1 MPARPRWH
9 SKLDDIR
16 QSLTGM
22 DVPVIDRP
30 TIEQLFGVG
39 RRQANNLI
47 RIHHGYQVGTSKV
60 VARDKLLAGL
70 EKMGA
75 HRGVAGAETTRKS
88 RLIEALEAI
97 QRKPR
102 PRRIVLPPPPPPRQA
117 STSLPPGFTV
127 SAPGELRLQFSTPE
141 ELLGRIQSLLE
152 AAVKDFASFELCL
165 EPLLSELRM
174 YSREKHHH
182 PGQLGAGH
190 PNPGRSQWLKSRP
203 AASPSRSPVTT
214 VHSTCSS
221 P

>member
-9 SKLDDIR
+9 AKLDDIR
-16 QSLTGM
+16 QSLTDM

-70 EKMGA
+70 ERMGA
-75 HRGVAGAETTRKS
+75 HRGVATAETTRKS

-97 QRKPR
+97 QRRPR
-102 PRRIVLPPPPPPRQA
+102 PRRIVPPPPPPRQG

-165 EPLLSELRM
+165 EPASLGVA
-174 YSREKHHH
+174 YVQPRET
-182 PGQLGAGH
+182 PPDASLE
-190 PNPGRSQWLKSRP
+190 P
-203 AASPSRSPVTT
+203 AIPTQGGL
-214 VHSTCSS
+214 HG
-221 P
+221 

>member
-16 QSLTGM
+16 QSLTDM

-75 HRGVAGAETTRKS
+75 HRGVATAETTRKS
-88 RLIEALEAI
+88 RLIEALEAV
-97 QRKPR
+97 QRRPR
-102 PRRIVLPPPPPPRQA
+102 PRRIPPPPPRPA
-117 STSLPPGFTV
+117 NTSLPPGFTIA
-127 SAPGELRLQFSTPE
+127 APGELRLQFSTPE

-152 AAVKDFASFELCL
+152 AAVKDFASFELSL
-165 EPLLSELRM
+165 EP
-174 YSREKHHH
+174 
-182 PGQLGAGH
+182 PALGVAYVQ
-190 PNPGRSQWLKSRP
+190 PLETLP
-203 AASPSRSPVTT
+203 APEASLEPAIPTQGGL
-214 VHSTCSS
+214 HG
-221 P
+221 

>member
-9 SKLDDIR
+9 AKLDDIR

-30 TIEQLFGVG
+30 TIELLFGVG

-60 VARDKLLAGL
+60 VARDKLLSGL

-75 HRGVAGAETTRKS
+75 HRGVATAETTRKS

-97 QRKPR
+97 QRRPR
-102 PRRIVLPPPPPPRQA
+102 PRRIVLPPPPPPRQG

-127 SAPGELRLQFSTPE
+127 AAPGELRLQFSTPE

-152 AAVKDFASFELCL
+152 AAVKDFASFELNL
-165 EPLLSELRM
+165 EPPTLGVA
-174 YSREKHHH
+174 YVQPRET
-182 PGQLGAGH
+182 P
-190 PNPGRSQWLKSRP
+190 P
-203 AASPSRSPVTT
+203 AASLEPAIPTQGGL
-214 VHSTCSS
+214 HG
-221 P
+221 

>member
-9 SKLDDIR
+9 AKLDAIR
-16 QSLTGM
+16 QSLTDM

-75 HRGVAGAETTRKS
+75 HRGVATAETTRKS
-88 RLIEALEAI
+88 RLIEALEAV
-97 QRKPR
+97 QRRPR
-102 PRRIVLPPPPPPRQA
+102 PRRIPPPPPRQG

-127 SAPGELRLQFSTPE
+127 SAPGELRLQFSTAG
-141 ELLGRIQSLLE
+141 ELLERIQSFVE
-152 AAVKDFASFELCL
+152 AAVKDFASFERCLDHPSLGVAYVQPAETAMPPETGL
-165 EPLLSELRM
+165 EPAIHQE
-174 YSREKHHH
+174 
-182 PGQLGAGH
+182 
-190 PNPGRSQWLKSRP
+190 
-203 AASPSRSPVTT
+203 T
-214 VHSTCSS
+214 
-221 P
+221 

>member
-16 QSLTGM
+16 QSLTDM

-75 HRGVAGAETTRKS
+75 HRGVATAETTRKS

-97 QRKPR
+97 QRRPR
-102 PRRIVLPPPPPPRQA
+102 PRRIVLPPPPPPRPA

-152 AAVKDFASFELCL
+152 AAVKDFASFELSL
-165 EPLLSELRM
+165 EP
-174 YSREKHHH
+174 
-182 PGQLGAGH
+182 PALGVAYVQPLETPLAPESG
-190 PNPGRSQWLKSRP
+190 LEP
-203 AASPSRSPVTT
+203 AIPTQGGL
-214 VHSTCSS
+214 HG
-221 P
+221 

>member
-16 QSLTGM
+16 QSLTDM

-39 RRQANNLI
+39 RRQANNLM

-75 HRGVAGAETTRKS
+75 HRGVATAETTRKS

-97 QRKPR
+97 QRRPR
-102 PRRIVLPPPPPPRQA
+102 PRRIVPPPPPPRQG

-152 AAVKDFASFELCL
+152 AAVKDFASFELSL
-165 EPLLSELRM
+165 EPPSLGVAYVQPLETPPPSEASL
-174 YSREKHHH
+174 E
-182 PGQLGAGH
+182 
-190 PNPGRSQWLKSRP
+190 P
-203 AASPSRSPVTT
+203 AIPYQGGLDG
-214 VHSTCSS
+214 
-221 P
+221 

>member
-16 QSLTGM
+16 QSLTDM
-22 DVPVIDRP
+22 DAPVIDRP
-30 TIEQLFGVG
+30 TIERLFGVG

-75 HRGVAGAETTRKS
+75 HRGVATAETMRKS
-88 RLIEALEAI
+88 SLIEALEAI
-97 QRKPR
+97 QRRPR
-102 PRRIVLPPPPPPRQA
+102 PRRIPPPPPRPA

-165 EPLLSELRM
+165 EP
-174 YSREKHHH
+174 
-182 PGQLGAGH
+182 PALGVAYVQPLETPPAPEASFEPAI
-190 PNPGRSQWLKSRP
+190 PNQGGL
-203 AASPSRSPVTT
+203 
-214 VHSTCSS
+214 HG
-221 P
+221 

>member
-16 QSLTGM
+16 QSLTDM

-47 RIHHGYQVGTSKV
+47 RVHHGYQVGTSKV

-70 EKMGA
+70 ERMGA
-75 HRGVAGAETTRKS
+75 HRGVATAETTRKS

-97 QRKPR
+97 QRRPR
-102 PRRIVLPPPPPPRQA
+102 PRRIVPPPPPPRPA

-127 SAPGELRLQFSTPE
+127 SAPGELKLEFSTPE

-152 AAVKDFASFELCL
+152 AAVKDFASFELNL
-165 EPLLSELRM
+165 EPPALGVA
-174 YSREKHHH
+174 YVQPRET
-182 PGQLGAGH
+182 P
-190 PNPGRSQWLKSRP
+190 P
-203 AASPSRSPVTT
+203 AASLEPAIPTQGGLNG
-214 VHSTCSS
+214 
-221 P
+221 

>member
-9 SKLDDIR
+9 AKLDDIR
-16 QSLTGM
+16 QSLTDM

-47 RIHHGYQVGTSKV
+47 RIHHGYQVGASKV

-75 HRGVAGAETTRKS
+75 HRGVATAETKRKS
-88 RLIEALEAI
+88 RLIEALEAV

-102 PRRIVLPPPPPPRQA
+102 PRRIVPPPPPPRP
-117 STSLPPGFTV
+117 SSSSLPPGFAIT
-127 SAPGELRLQFSTPE
+127 APGELRLQFSTPE

-165 EPLLSELRM
+165 EPAAHGVA
-174 YSREKHHH
+174 YVQPRET
-182 PGQLGAGH
+182 PPAPEAG
-190 PNPGRSQWLKSRP
+190 LEP
-203 AASPSRSPVTT
+203 AIPTQGGL
-214 VHSTCSS
+214 HG
-221 P
+221 

>member
-16 QSLTGM
+16 QSLTDM

-97 QRKPR
+97 QRRPR
-102 PRRIVLPPPPPPRQA
+102 PRRIVLPPPPPPRQG

-152 AAVKDFASFELCL
+152 AAVKDFASFELSL
-165 EPLLSELRM
+165 EPPSLGVA
-174 YSREKHHH
+174 YVQPRET
-182 PGQLGAGH
+182 P
-190 PNPGRSQWLKSRP
+190 P
-203 AASPSRSPVTT
+203 APEASLEPAIPYQGGL
-214 VHSTCSS
+214 HG
-221 P
+221 